1 MEGGGGSHPG
11 LGARRCY
18 PSRMINFQIGD
29 IPVQVQPW
37 FFLTAALIGP
47 HDLAGMVLW
56 VPIVLV
62 GVLLHELGHAWAIKR
77 LGLSPAIQLFGF
89 GGLTSWRGAGHVT
102 PMQRAV
108 VSFAGPAVG
117 LTIGGAALAFSSL
130 LQPTNLVVMQLLR
143 YTVWVNLGWGLL
155 NLLPILPLDGG
166 NIATSFAEMAFG
178 PAGRRTALM
187 LSIGACVV
195 LGLVALRY
203 GWLWSAIIAAMLAF
217 SNIQALQASPR

>member
-1 MEGGGGSHPG
+1 MSSQFES
-11 LGARRCY
+11 LLNLRCY
-18 PSRMINFQIGD
+18 PPHMINFQIGD

-37 FFLTAALIGP
+37 FFLTALLIGP

-56 VPIVLV
+56 VPVV
-62 GVLLHELGHAWAIKR
+62 FGGVLAHELGHAWAIKR

-89 GGLTSWRGAGHVT
+89 GGLTSWRGGDHVT
-102 PMQRAV
+102 PMQRAL

-117 LTIGGAALAFSSL
+117 LTIGAAALAFSNMFH
-130 LQPTNLVVMQLLR
+130 PTNLVVTQLLR

-178 PAGRRTALM
+178 PAGRRTARI
-187 LSIGACVV
+187 LSIAACVV

-203 GWLWSAIIAAMLAF
+203 GWLWSAIIAAVLAF
-217 SNIQALQASPR
+217 SNVQALKASPR